1 MTLSSAQVDCLTTLS
16 NDTITLTGF
25 DSNCWNPNTIT
36 LTSSMPGGCYT
47 YASSSGSTYTTG
59 VSGISTIDI
68 SSIWNRQDFVDC
80 MPDLK
85 RIEEMCKEYPGLKI
99 AFEKFKTTYF
109 LVKDHYDTPE
119 DQRPRP

>member
-1 MTLSSAQVDCLTTLS
+1 
-16 NDTITLTGF
+16 
-25 DSNCWNPNTIT
+25 
-36 LTSSMPGGCYT
+36 MPGGCYT